1 MKVYAHGVPDGG
13 GHGHAVVIGSGLAG
27 LAAAGALARFM
38 DRVTVIE
45 RDWLP
50 RGAGRRRGVPQA
62 RHTHSLPTAAHQGLE
77 ELFPGIRADLVRAG
91 AVHLRVPED
100 LLLLGPAGWLP
111 RFDAG
116 LSLLSA
122 GRDLLD
128 AVVRDR
134 LRADAKVGFLHDHD
148 VVGLRPGPQ
157 DTVTGV
163 LARAR
168 DRRAPGGWTPP
179 RLIAADF
186 VVDAS
191 GRGSHAPQ
199 WLADLGYEPPAETV
213 VRTGAT
219 YATSLYAPPVGH
231 VADWQ
236 GVWLMAAGD
245 DPRQG
250 LLHPV
255 EGGRW
260 SVSLSTPGT
269 APAPADHEQMLHAAA
284 ALRDPLLRDLLATAT
299 PLGPVYRCAV
309 TGSRWRHY
317 ERLRRWPDQFLV
329 VGDAFAALDPVH
341 GDGMTLAVQGA
352 LLLERM
358 LTAHGTAVG
367 ITYRLRRALAHQR
380 TRRRPAMTAPRVFRP
395 PGASHPIAD
404 RGAPTYAPHM
414 TAVHQ
419 RARTEAHLRRHRPT
433 RTANTPPHDARWAP
447 RREHP
452 CRGNSQLA
460 RETPHLPLESRL
472 SAVVRA
478 GRTWLA
484 FHLLQGTDL
493 LAPRQ
498 AAPTAD
504 RSPVGPGVPMTA
516 QRRGEGARV

>member
-1 MKVYAHGVPDGG
+1 MHARVVPEGA
-13 GHGHAVVIGSGLAG
+13 GHGHAVVIGSSLAG
-27 LAAAGALARFM
+27 LAAARALAGFM

-50 RGAGRRRGVPQA
+50 RGPGRRRGVPQA
-62 RHTHSLPTAAHQGLE
+62 RHTHALPTAAHQGLE
-77 ELFPGIRADLVRAG
+77 QLFPGIGEDLVRAG

-116 LSLLSA
+116 LSVLSA

-134 LRADAKVGFLHDHD
+134 LRADPGVRFLHDHD

-163 LARAR
+163 YARGR
-168 DRRAPGGWTPP
+168 DRRAPGGWSPA
-179 RLIAADF
+179 RLIPADF

-191 GRGSHAPQ
+191 GRGSRAPQ
-199 WLADLGYEPPAETV
+199 WLAELGYEPPAETV
-213 VRTGAT
+213 VPTGT
-219 YATSLYAPPVGH
+219 TRATSLYAPPVGH

-245 DPRQG
+245 DLRQG

-260 SVSLSTPGT
+260 SVSLTTPDT
-269 APAPADHEQMLHAAA
+269 TPAPADHEQVLHAAA

-299 PLGPVYRCAV
+299 PLGPVYRCAA
-309 TGSRWRHY
+309 TDSRWRHY

-329 VGDAFAALDPVH
+329 VGDAFAALDPAH

-367 ITYRLRRALAHQR
+367 VTYRLRRALAHQLDPLWRSGTRLR
-380 TRRRPAMTAPRVFRP
+380 TPAGPASEDRRSLRERLHARRLSRLAAAATADPDAAALLLRLHHGLLPPGALLGPRALRAALRRPAPQPVPPSLTHGPQARRRRPVVPVAPVIGVATGSVRPRPTGSSAHWPTTAPA
-395 PGASHPIAD
+395 GD
-404 RGAPTYAPHM
+404 R
-414 TAVHQ
+414 
-419 RARTEAHLRRHRPT
+419 R
-433 RTANTPPHDARWAP
+433 
-447 RREHP
+447 
-452 CRGNSQLA
+452 
-460 RETPHLPLESRL
+460 
-472 SAVVRA
+472 
-478 GRTWLA
+478 
-484 FHLLQGTDL
+484 
-493 LAPRQ
+493 
-498 AAPTAD
+498 
-504 RSPVGPGVPMTA
+504 
-516 QRRGEGARV
+516 

>member
-1 MKVYAHGVPDGG
+1 MKVNARVVPEGG
-13 GHGHAVVIGSGLAG
+13 GHGHAVVIGSSLAG
-27 LAAAGALARFM
+27 LAAAGALAGFM

-50 RGAGRRRGVPQA
+50 RGPGRRRGVPQA
-62 RHTHSLPTAAHQGLE
+62 RHTHSLSTAAHEGLE
-77 ELFPGIRADLVRAG
+77 QLFPGIREDLVRAG

-134 LRADAKVGFLHDHD
+134 LRADPTVRFLHDHD

-168 DRRAPGGWTPP
+168 DRRAPGGWSPP
-179 RLIAADF
+179 HLIPADF

-199 WLADLGYEPPAETV
+199 WLAELGYEPPAETV
-213 VRTGAT
+213 VRTGT
-219 YATSLYAPPVGH
+219 THATSLYAPPVGH

-260 SVSLSTPGT
+260 SVSLSTPDT

-299 PLGPVYRCAV
+299 PLGPVYRCAG
-309 TGSRWRHY
+309 TDSRWRHY

-329 VGDAFAALDPVH
+329 VGDAFAALDPAH

-352 LLLERM
+352 LLLQRM

-367 ITYRLRRALAHQR
+367 VTYRLRRALAHQLAPLWRSGTRLRVPAGPGR
-380 TRRRPAMTAPRVFRP
+380 TDRPPLRERLHGRQLSRIAAAATTDPHAAALLLRLHQNLAAPGALLGPRALRAALRRPAPPPAPAVPPSLTHGPQARRRRPVVPVAPAIGVATGSVRPRPTGSSAHWPTTAPA
-395 PGASHPIAD
+395 GD
-404 RGAPTYAPHM
+404 
-414 TAVHQ
+414 
-419 RARTEAHLRRHRPT
+419 
-433 RTANTPPHDARWAP
+433 P
-447 RREHP
+447 R
-452 CRGNSQLA
+452 
-460 RETPHLPLESRL
+460 
-472 SAVVRA
+472 
-478 GRTWLA
+478 
-484 FHLLQGTDL
+484 
-493 LAPRQ
+493 
-498 AAPTAD
+498 
-504 RSPVGPGVPMTA
+504 
-516 QRRGEGARV
+516 

>member
-1 MKVYAHGVPDGG
+1 MHARVVPEGA
-13 GHGHAVVIGSGLAG
+13 GHGHAVVIGSSLAG
-27 LAAAGALARFM
+27 LAAARALAGFM
-38 DRVTVIE
+38 DRVTVVE

-50 RGAGRRRGVPQA
+50 RGPGRRRGVPQA
-62 RHTHSLPTAAHQGLE
+62 RHTHALPTAAHQGLE
-77 ELFPGIRADLVRAG
+77 QLFPGIGEDLVRAG

-116 LSLLSA
+116 LSVLSA

-134 LRADAKVGFLHDHD
+134 LRADPRVRFLHDTD

-163 LARAR
+163 YARGR
-168 DRRAPGGWTPP
+168 DRRAPGGWSPA
-179 RLIAADF
+179 RLIPADF

-191 GRGSHAPQ
+191 GRGSRAPQ
-199 WLADLGYEPPAETV
+199 WLAELGYEPPAETV
-213 VRTGAT
+213 VPTGT
-219 YATSLYAPPVGH
+219 TRATSLYAPPVGH

-245 DPRQG
+245 DLRQG

-260 SVSLSTPGT
+260 SVSLTTPDT
-269 APAPADHEQMLHAAA
+269 TPAPADHEQVLHAAA

-299 PLGPVYRCAV
+299 PLGPVYRCAG
-309 TGSRWRHY
+309 TDSRWRHY

-329 VGDAFAALDPVH
+329 VGDAFAALDPAH

-367 ITYRLRRALAHQR
+367 VTYRLRRALAHQLAPLWRSGTRLR
-380 TRRRPAMTAPRVFRP
+380 TPAGPASQDRRPLRERLHARRLSRLAAAATADPGAAALLLRLHHGLLPPGALLGPRALRAALHRPAPESAPPSLTHGPQARRRRPVAPVVPVIGVATGSVRPRPTGSSAHWPTTAPA
-395 PGASHPIAD
+395 GD
-404 RGAPTYAPHM
+404 R
-414 TAVHQ
+414 
-419 RARTEAHLRRHRPT
+419 R
-433 RTANTPPHDARWAP
+433 
-447 RREHP
+447 
-452 CRGNSQLA
+452 
-460 RETPHLPLESRL
+460 
-472 SAVVRA
+472 
-478 GRTWLA
+478 
-484 FHLLQGTDL
+484 
-493 LAPRQ
+493 
-498 AAPTAD
+498 
-504 RSPVGPGVPMTA
+504 
-516 QRRGEGARV
+516 